1 MISTRWFW
9 KTFYLVIFNCIDCPL
24 TVIYTT
30 ENINFSIAKASRI
43 LLCCFEWRLRKN
55 DMFIDIILFL
65 TWQLLFFCFL
75 LPLYGFVWLE
85 IIPSPNENCVIWEIE
100 MKLQIRVLNFAEQKM
115 KFFIKD
121 LFSKCDQIR
130 RKLGS
135 WLHLLKKSLMRNFIF
150 CAVPCFWGL
159 VKSIS
164 DISYWYR
171 DELCKRNQHTNRT
184 YYFFNDLISIKNL
197 DPNNIKID
205 ERYYRKIFFTAMVM

>member
-9 KTFYLVIFNCIDCPL
+9 KTFYLVLFNCIDCPL
-24 TVIYTT
+24 TMKYTT

-100 MKLQIRVLNFAEQKM
+100 MRLQIRVLNFAEQKM

-121 LFSKCDQIR
+121 LFSKCDQIC
-130 RKLGS
+130 RKLGDLVTFTEEILNEK
-135 WLHLLKKSLMRNFIF
+135 LHFLCSALFLGSCEIYQWYFVLVLRRIVQKKSTY
-150 CAVPCFWGL
+150 
-159 VKSIS
+159 KSHVLLFQWFDQYKKS
-164 DISYWYR
+164 WS
-171 DELCKRNQHTNRT
+171 
-184 YYFFNDLISIKNL
+184 
-197 DPNNIKID
+197 
-205 ERYYRKIFFTAMVM
+205 